1 MTTNQLT
8 QEMLKM
14 LELLGCYAW
23 RQNIRVKGGKYPC
36 TSKDGISDICAI
48 SPRGLFIAVEVKRK
62 KEKQRETQI
71 KFMQEVLQRDAR
83 YFICRS
89 MDDIAAIIKLLAEPI
104 TQASS
109 SARSLSIRPK
119 PSSRQG

>member
-1 MTTNQLT
+1 MTTNELT

-14 LELLGCYAW
+14 LELLGYYAW
-23 RQNIRVKGGKYPC
+23 RQNMTGGKYPC
-36 TSKDGISDICAI
+36 TSKKGISDICAI
-48 SPRGLFIAVEVKRK
+48 SPRGLFIAVEIKRE

-119 PSSRQG
+119 PSSKQG